1 MNSLNK
7 TLSMWARLGASFS
20 ISGSRNHIDLE
31 RLILQST
38 TYIPEFPRLKSMTVA
53 WLSTHEALVSRHRLA
68 SLIKTEAN
76 ELQSAIL
83 GYILSSVK
91 NDTGS
96 SHFNI
101 AIKECHP
108 LSIFQPLYDID
119 RTNDKTIKFA
129 KEFSDAEGKNW
140 GLWATEERPYT
151 QKDLRPL
158 AWIMK
163 NNPSLHYRAIFRGKL
178 QSTIISFLLEDPS
191 LGSSETRLAHTCLST
206 RQCLR
211 DALSHL
217 EMCGLVS
224 RKPKRGLN
232 NIQLINT
239 DRLSLTH

>member
-7 TLSMWARLGASFS
+7 ILSMWTSLGASFNVPK
-20 ISGSRNHIDLE
+20 SRGQIDLE
-31 RLILQST
+31 KLILQST
-38 TYIPEFPRLKSMTVA
+38 LYIPEFPRLKSMIVA
-53 WLSTHEALVSRHRLA
+53 WLSSYESLVSRHRLA
-68 SLIKTEAN
+68 SIIKTEAN

-83 GYILSSVK
+83 GYALSLVK

-108 LSIFQPLYDID
+108 LSTYRPLYDID
-119 RTNDKTIKFA
+119 RSNDKSIKYA
-129 KEFSDAEGKNW
+129 MDYSDNEGKNW

-151 QKDLRPL
+151 EKDLRPL
-158 AWIMK
+158 SWIMK

-178 QSTIISFLLEDPS
+178 QSTIISFLLEDPL
-191 LGSSETRLAHTCLST
+191 LGSSETRLANTCLST
-206 RQCLR
+206 RPCLR

-224 RKPKRGLN
+224 RNPKKGLN

-239 DRLSLTH
+239 DRLSLTY